1 MLASDTMLRLPPIK
15 KSKLPRLKMSFFRF
29 SMKLGSW
36 DTVGLYTD
44 PKLKTESLKEI
55 FKENIVF
62 KSALVAL

>member
-1 MLASDTMLRLPPIK
+1 
-15 KSKLPRLKMSFFRF
+15 MSFFRF